1 MFAVLPSLEPLERR
15 FRRSDGVGQR
25 DLALVDGLKH
35 QQRDHHFG
43 ERGGVVLLM
52 GVLLIENFARVGLD
66 EKTGL
71 RVEREVLIGVGARQ

>member
-1 MFAVLPSLEPLERR
+1 MFAVLPSLESPSNADSVAVTE
-15 FRRSDGVGQR
+15 R

-35 QQRDHHFG
+35 QQRDHHLCERRG
-43 ERGGVVLLM
+43 EVLLM
-52 GVLLIENFARVGLD
+52 GVLLVENFARVGLD